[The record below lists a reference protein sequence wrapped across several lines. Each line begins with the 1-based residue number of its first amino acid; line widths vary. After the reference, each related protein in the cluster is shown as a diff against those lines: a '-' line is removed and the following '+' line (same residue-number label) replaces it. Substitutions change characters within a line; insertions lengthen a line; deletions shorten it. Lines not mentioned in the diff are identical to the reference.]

1 VNDLEQPAFGG
12 QLMPINLSDG
22 SANAPSGAS
31 QFSTLLNGYAARPA
45 WNVAGVDYAVGY
57 AAGTVL
63 KDPMTAALPAGVT
76 RDAANHTFLITGN
89 NVVLSGWDFSLEGGW
104 QVMATNAN
112 NPIISNNY
120 FKIGANGL
128 QPISLLGVPNG
139 YTGQGATIVNNV
151 IDGNNVDIGGQA
163 LIATSRGGT
172 FVIQYNLIQNSG
184 CDLIDAGADTL
195 ASGVVTT
202 YDVRYNV
209 LKNAGQQT
217 SGHPDWFQTFANN
230 HYNNITIDYN
240 TVIQTG
246 YPPGGGSQGFTLDGN
261 ANAPLATFDGGSV
274 SNNTIIVTS
283 TPVGAT
289 GYAMRFSTDLINGT
303 FTVANNYID
312 ASGLSNGG
320 INYDIRQSI
329 AGGPYHG
336 TIKSFGDV
344 NMVTGAVIAPNGFEN
359 NTTAVNPPPSGVV
372 APTIALFTTD
382 SGVAGDHITNDS
394 TLTLSGNAVANST
407 VNIFDG
413 GKLLNSVVATASG
426 AWSYTTTTLT
436 NGAHSFTAT
445 DMVSGVTSAASGA
458 LSVTVDTAAPAAPVI
473 IGNTIVNTN
482 TVQLTGTAEANSKVT
497 VFDGATALGTATANA
512 SGAWS
517 YTTGPLSAGPN
528 AFTARAADAAGNTS
542 AASSALTV
550 TVTAPSGTVTPPSG
564 VGAPTIASFTTDSGV
579 AGDHITN
586 DSTLTLSGSA
596 VANSTV
602 NIFDGGKLLNSVVAT
617 ASGAWS
623 YTTGTMAN
631 GSHSFTATDTVSGVT
646 SAASGALNVTV
657 DTAAPAAPVIT
668 GDTIVNTNRVQLTG
682 TAEANSKVTV
692 FDGATALGT
701 ATADA
706 SGAWSYTTGPLSTGP
721 NAFTA
726 TAADVAGNT
735 SAVSQLYDP
744 IVGGTVIEGKGAI
757 SLTQV
762 GDQYYLDA
770 STGAIPPTL
779 KISGIDHLAN
789 MAGIAGQWTPIA
801 AETTATG
808 YEVAWKGVGTN
819 QYTVMN
825 TDNNGNYVSSIG
837 VVSGNSNALMSLENS
852 FHQDLNGDGHI
863 GVSGTGGTG
872 GTGGTVI
879 ESNGAT
885 SLTQVGDQYYLYDSK
900 GVGPSLK
907 ISGVDHLASAA
918 GIAGMGAPIA
928 AEKTATGYEVAWK
941 ATGTDQYTIWNTDNN
956 GNYVSSIGVV
966 SGNSPILQAFE
977 NSFHQDLNGD
987 GRISPPAT
995 VLDGHLGNQTL
1006 TAAGGPTVLVG
1017 GPRDTLNGGAGADM
1031 FVFPQNFGAETVKNF
1046 TPGTDAL
1053 VFSQAMFANVA
1064 AVLADAHQVGSNV
1077 VIAHD
1082 PQNVVTLQNL
1092 QLTNLHASDIHIL

>member
-1 VNDLEQPAFGG
+1 
-12 QLMPINLSDG
+12 
-22 SANAPSGAS
+22 
-31 QFSTLLNGYAARPA
+31 
-45 WNVAGVDYAVGY
+45 
-57 AAGTVL
+57 
-63 KDPMTAALPAGVT
+63 
-76 RDAANHTFLITGN
+76 
-89 NVVLSGWDFSLEGGW
+89 
-104 QVMATNAN
+104 
-112 NPIISNNY
+112 
-120 FKIGANGL
+120 
-128 QPISLLGVPNG
+128 
-139 YTGQGATIVNNV
+139 
-151 IDGNNVDIGGQA
+151 
-163 LIATSRGGT
+163 
-172 FVIQYNLIQNSG
+172 
-184 CDLIDAGADTL
+184 
-195 ASGVVTT
+195 
-202 YDVRYNV
+202 
-209 LKNAGQQT
+209 
-217 SGHPDWFQTFANN
+217 NN

-283 TPVGAT
+283 TPIGAT

-586 DSTLTLSGSA
+586 DSTLTLSGIA

-706 SGAWSYTTGPLSTGP
+706 SGVWSYTTGPLSTGP
-721 NAFTA
+721 NALTA
-726 TAADVAGNT
+726 TAADAAGNT
-735 SAVSQLYDP
+735 GAASSVL
-744 IVGGTVIEGKGAI
+744 TV
-757 SLTQV
+757 T
-762 GDQYYLDA
+762 
-770 STGAIPPTL
+770 
-779 KISGIDHLAN
+779 
-789 MAGIAGQWTPIA
+789 
-801 AETTATG
+801 
-808 YEVAWKGVGTN
+808 
-819 QYTVMN
+819 
-825 TDNNGNYVSSIG
+825 
-837 VVSGNSNALMSLENS
+837 
-852 FHQDLNGDGHI
+852 
-863 GVSGTGGTG
+863 
-872 GTGGTVI
+872 
-879 ESNGAT
+879 
-885 SLTQVGDQYYLYDSK
+885 
-900 GVGPSLK
+900 
-907 ISGVDHLASAA
+907 
-918 GIAGMGAPIA
+918 
-928 AEKTATGYEVAWK
+928 
-941 ATGTDQYTIWNTDNN
+941 
-956 GNYVSSIGVV
+956 
-966 SGNSPILQAFE
+966 
-977 NSFHQDLNGD
+977 
-987 GRISPPAT
+987 
-995 VLDGHLGNQTL
+995 
-1006 TAAGGPTVLVG
+1006 
-1017 GPRDTLNGGAGADM
+1017 
-1031 FVFPQNFGAETVKNF
+1031 
-1046 TPGTDAL
+1046 
-1053 VFSQAMFANVA
+1053 
-1064 AVLADAHQVGSNV
+1064 
-1077 VIAHD
+1077 
-1082 PQNVVTLQNL
+1082 
-1092 QLTNLHASDIHIL
+1092 

>member
-1 VNDLEQPAFGG
+1 
-12 QLMPINLSDG
+12 MPINLSDG

-426 AWSYTTTTLT
+426 AWSYTTATLV

-445 DMVSGVTSAASGA
+445 DTVSGVTSAASGA

-623 YTTGTMAN
+623 YTTGTWR
-631 GSHSFTATDTVSGVT
+631 TV
-646 SAASGALNVTV
+646 
-657 DTAAPAAPVIT
+657 
-668 GDTIVNTNRVQLTG
+668 
-682 TAEANSKVTV
+682 
-692 FDGATALGT
+692 
-701 ATADA
+701 
-706 SGAWSYTTGPLSTGP
+706 
-721 NAFTA
+721 
-726 TAADVAGNT
+726 
-735 SAVSQLYDP
+735 
-744 IVGGTVIEGKGAI
+744 
-757 SLTQV
+757 
-762 GDQYYLDA
+762 
-770 STGAIPPTL
+770 
-779 KISGIDHLAN
+779 
-789 MAGIAGQWTPIA
+789 PIA
-801 AETTATG
+801 LPRR
-808 YEVAWKGVGTN
+808 
-819 QYTVMN
+819 
-825 TDNNGNYVSSIG
+825 IRC
-837 VVSGNSNALMSLENS
+837 
-852 FHQDLNGDGHI
+852 
-863 GVSGTGGTG
+863 
-872 GTGGTVI
+872 
-879 ESNGAT
+879 
-885 SLTQVGDQYYLYDSK
+885 
-900 GVGPSLK
+900 
-907 ISGVDHLASAA
+907 LA
-918 GIAGMGAPIA
+918 
-928 AEKTATGYEVAWK
+928 
-941 ATGTDQYTIWNTDNN
+941 
-956 GNYVSSIGVV
+956 
-966 SGNSPILQAFE
+966 
-977 NSFHQDLNGD
+977 
-987 GRISPPAT
+987 
-995 VLDGHLGNQTL
+995 
-1006 TAAGGPTVLVG
+1006 
-1017 GPRDTLNGGAGADM
+1017 
-1031 FVFPQNFGAETVKNF
+1031 
-1046 TPGTDAL
+1046 
-1053 VFSQAMFANVA
+1053 
-1064 AVLADAHQVGSNV
+1064 
-1077 VIAHD
+1077 
-1082 PQNVVTLQNL
+1082 
-1092 QLTNLHASDIHIL
+1092 

>member
-1 VNDLEQPAFGG
+1 
-12 QLMPINLSDG
+12 
-22 SANAPSGAS
+22 
-31 QFSTLLNGYAARPA
+31 
-45 WNVAGVDYAVGY
+45 
-57 AAGTVL
+57 
-63 KDPMTAALPAGVT
+63 
-76 RDAANHTFLITGN
+76 
-89 NVVLSGWDFSLEGGW
+89 
-104 QVMATNAN
+104 
-112 NPIISNNY
+112 
-120 FKIGANGL
+120 
-128 QPISLLGVPNG
+128 
-139 YTGQGATIVNNV
+139 
-151 IDGNNVDIGGQA
+151 
-163 LIATSRGGT
+163 
-172 FVIQYNLIQNSG
+172 
-184 CDLIDAGADTL
+184 
-195 ASGVVTT
+195 
-202 YDVRYNV
+202 
-209 LKNAGQQT
+209 
-217 SGHPDWFQTFANN
+217 NN

-359 NTTAVNPPPSGVV
+359 NTTAVNP
-372 APTIALFTTD
+372 
-382 SGVAGDHITNDS
+382 
-394 TLTLSGNAVANST
+394 
-407 VNIFDG
+407 
-413 GKLLNSVVATASG
+413 
-426 AWSYTTTTLT
+426 
-436 NGAHSFTAT
+436 
-445 DMVSGVTSAASGA
+445 
-458 LSVTVDTAAPAAPVI
+458 
-473 IGNTIVNTN
+473 
-482 TVQLTGTAEANSKVT
+482 
-497 VFDGATALGTATANA
+497 
-512 SGAWS
+512 
-517 YTTGPLSAGPN
+517 
-528 AFTARAADAAGNTS
+528 
-542 AASSALTV
+542 
-550 TVTAPSGTVTPPSG
+550 PPSG

-907 ISGVDHLASAA
+907 ISGVD
-918 GIAGMGAPIA
+918 
-928 AEKTATGYEVAWK
+928 
-941 ATGTDQYTIWNTDNN
+941 
-956 GNYVSSIGVV
+956 
-966 SGNSPILQAFE
+966 
-977 NSFHQDLNGD
+977 
-987 GRISPPAT
+987 
-995 VLDGHLGNQTL
+995 
-1006 TAAGGPTVLVG
+1006 
-1017 GPRDTLNGGAGADM
+1017 
-1031 FVFPQNFGAETVKNF
+1031 
-1046 TPGTDAL
+1046 
-1053 VFSQAMFANVA
+1053 
-1064 AVLADAHQVGSNV
+1064 
-1077 VIAHD
+1077 
-1082 PQNVVTLQNL
+1082 
-1092 QLTNLHASDIHIL
+1092 